1 MQDDIRE
8 QLIKQFPSDVV
19 EILDQSGKPYYG
31 CPTCK
36 RAVTVGT
43 DKCPGCGQVLAW
55 DHIRKENQKKGTMT
69 AVLKFEVA
77 GDFTKGDCR
86 KCPLSYIAKE
96 KKMKMFMNVR

>member
-77 GDFTKGDCR
+77 GDLQRETAENVRFPTLQK
-86 KCPLSYIAKE
+86 